1 MNDSRP
7 ALKKIIANPIL
18 ANNSRLSGARSR
30 TAVVRQRTPYPINDE
45 SPEADRGRTL
55 FGSRI

>member
-18 ANNSRLSGARSR
+18 ANNSGLSGARS
-30 TAVVRQRTPYPINDE
+30 PP
-45 SPEADRGRTL
+45 L
-55 FGSRI
+55 W

>member
-30 TAVVRQRTPYPINDE
+30 TAVVI
-45 SPEADRGRTL
+45 AGRTL
-55 FGSRI
+55 PDKWRISRFEI